1 MEEKDFENNIRE
13 AFKRLER
20 ETLKAKMKAWEQD
33 IISDEMV
40 FENNITEASKRIER
54 DRLKKLLQKTE
65 QNIEPSNE
73 KKLIIFNNRWWQ
85 YAVAACL
92 VLGLSFYFIFQ
103 TKNNEPTLAQSTQP
117 LKDSIVNNKIEDL
130 NGGRDIVVRSSQNDV
145 ITTRSFNLTI
155 KTENLG
161 FGNTNKLKGQ
171 VIIDKTKRKTI
182 TYNYIDNKLTLTSS
196 EALKIK
202 SAINLDNNIYIKVKN
217 AFYLIKPNKE
227 NQALE
232 VISDKELI
240 EKLEKIDFTNADN

>member
-20 ETLKAKMKAWEQD
+20 ETLKAKIKAWEQD

-40 FENNITEASKRIER
+40 FENNIIEASKRIER

-65 QNIEPSNE
+65 QNIEPLNE

-103 TKNNEPTLAQSTQP
+103 AKNNEPTLAHSTQP
-117 LKDSIVNNKIEDL
+117 VKDSIVNNKIEDL
-130 NGGRDIVVRSSQNDV
+130 NNDSKDIVVRSSQNDV
-145 ITTRSFNLTI
+145 ITTSSFNLTI

-161 FGNTNKLKGQ
+161 FGNTDKLKGQ
-171 VIIDKTKRKTI
+171 VIVDKTVKSLLYTFK
-182 TYNYIDNKLTLTSS
+182 NDSLTL
-196 EALKIK
+196 K
-202 SAINLDNNIYIKVKN
+202 SFKGMKVRSVVNYEDNIYIN
-217 AFYLIKPNKE
+217 INNNFYLVSPSS
-227 NQALE
+227 AFTLLRP
-232 VISDKELI
+232 ISDNELI
-240 EKLEKIDFTNADN
+240 EKISKIDLTQ